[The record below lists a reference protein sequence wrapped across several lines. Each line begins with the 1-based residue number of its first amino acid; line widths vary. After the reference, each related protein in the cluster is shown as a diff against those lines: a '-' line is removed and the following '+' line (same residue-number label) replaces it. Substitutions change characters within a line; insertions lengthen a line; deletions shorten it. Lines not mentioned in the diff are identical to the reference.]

1 MIPEKLV
8 EFLQGPVVMNV
19 GTRDE
24 KLHPFLNWVIGVKVN
39 ADRETI
45 TFFVHEPQSER
56 MLRNLKDNG
65 RVALVAA
72 EVPSH
77 ETYQFKGAY
86 VSSRKSDDHD
96 LALQEIYRE
105 KLIAHFKPLG
115 EIWEE
120 YWGGIAYTPSVAM
133 TFRVEQI
140 FVQTPGPGAGNKID
154 FE

>member
-8 EFLQGPVVMNV
+8 EFLHNPVVMNV

-24 KLHPFLNWVIGVKVN
+24 KLHPFLNWVIGVRVN

-56 MLRNLKDNG
+56 MLRNLKENG

-72 EVPSH
+72 EMPSH

-86 VSSRKSDDHD
+86 LSSRKSDDKD
-96 LALQEIYRE
+96 LALQESYRQT
-105 KLIAHFKPLG
+105 LISHFKQF
-115 EIWEE
+115 EEMWEE
-120 YWGGIAYTPSVAM
+120 YWRGIAYTPGVAV
-133 TFRVEQI
+133 TFQIEQI
-140 FVQTPGPGAGNKID
+140 FVQTPGPGAGSKID
-154 FE
+154 LD